1 MEEIAVEFIL
11 NTRNEKLFILKT
23 MMGNYGESDH
33 CYFF

>member
-11 NTRNEKLFILKT
+11 NTRSEKLFILKT
-23 MMGNYGESDH
+23 IKGNYGESDH